1 MADEQEMTQALAQA
15 APEEID
21 AHKNFLQAALGE
33 LGGQGV
39 NVAGL
44 LGQAGVG
51 TTDPNAMSHGDLLA
65 TTLALARQ
73 HPEVVAM
80 IAARFPQAQG
90 LITSVLGGSVL
101 GGTQPQ
107 TGGAPGGLLGR
118 FGL

>member
-1 MADEQEMTQALAQA
+1 MADGQEMAQVLAQA

-90 LITSVLGGSVL
+90 LITTVLGS
-101 GGTQPQ
+101 TQPQ
-107 TGGAPGGLLGR
+107 TGGALGGLLGR

>member
-1 MADEQEMTQALAQA
+1 MADDQEMAQAVAQA

-21 AHKNFLQAALGE
+21 AHKSFLQAALSE

-51 TTDPNAMSHGDLLA
+51 TTDPNSMSHSDLLA

-80 IAARFPQAQG
+80 IAARFPEAQG
-90 LITSVLGGSVL
+90 LTTSILGT
-101 GGTQPQ
+101 GTGQPA
-107 TGGAPGGLLGR
+107 GGALGGLLGR

>member
-1 MADEQEMTQALAQA
+1 MADEQGMAQAMAQA

-21 AHKNFLQAALGE
+21 AHKNFLSAALGE
-33 LGGQGV
+33 LGGQGM
-39 NVAGL
+39 NVGGL

-51 TTDPNAMSHGDLLA
+51 TTDPNAMSHSDLLA

-80 IAARFPQAQG
+80 IASRFPQAQG
-90 LITSVLGGSVL
+90 LIQSVLGG
-101 GGTQPQ
+101 GTPQP
-107 TGGAPGGLLGR
+107 TGGALGGLLGR

>member
-1 MADEQEMTQALAQA
+1 MADEQEMTQALDQA
-15 APEEID
+15 APEEVA
-21 AHKNFLQAALGE
+21 AHKNFLQDALGE

-51 TTDPNAMSHGDLLA
+51 TTDPKAMSHSDLLA

-80 IAARFPQAQG
+80 IASRFPQAQG
-90 LITSVLGGSVL
+90 LITSILGAET
-101 GGTQPQ
+101 GTGQPA
-107 TGGAPGGLLGR
+107 GGALGGLLGR

>member
-1 MADEQEMTQALAQA
+1 MADEQEITQALAQA
-15 APEEID
+15 APEEMD
-21 AHKNFLQAALGE
+21 AHKSFLQDALGE

-51 TTDPNAMSHGDLLA
+51 TTDPNAMSHSDLIA

-80 IAARFPQAQG
+80 VASRFPQAQG
-90 LITSVLGGSVL
+90 LITSILGTG
-101 GGTQPQ
+101 QPA
-107 TGGAPGGLLGR
+107 GGALGGLLGQ

>member
-1 MADEQEMTQALAQA
+1 MADEQEMTQAMAQA

-33 LGGQGV
+33 LSGQGV

-80 IAARFPQAQG
+80 IASRFPQAQG
-90 LITSVLGGSVL
+90 LIQSVLGGS
-101 GGTQPQ
+101 TQQP
-107 TGGAPGGLLGR
+107 TGGALGGLLGR

>member
-1 MADEQEMTQALAQA
+1 MADEQDMTQALDQA

-21 AHKNFLQAALGE
+21 AHKDFLQDALGE
-33 LGGQGV
+33 LDGQGV

-51 TTDPNAMSHGDLLA
+51 TTDPNAMSQNDLLA

-80 IAARFPQAQG
+80 VASRFPQAQG
-90 LITSVLGGSVL
+90 LITSILSSGNGA
-101 GGTQPQ
+101 GQPA
-107 TGGAPGGLLGR
+107 GGALSGLLGR

>member
-1 MADEQEMTQALAQA
+1 MAEEQAMTQAMAQA
-15 APEEID
+15 APEEIE
-21 AHKNFLQAALGE
+21 AHKGFLQAALGE

-90 LITSVLGGSVL
+90 LIQSVLGSSVL
-101 GGTQPQ
+101 GTQQP
-107 TGGAPGGLLGR
+107 TGGALGGLLGR
-118 FGL
+118 IGL